1 MKRRKPFSLYRR
13 KSGVWFVRVW
23 DEAAKSYTSGKSTGE
38 TDRDA
43 AAARAAEMI
52 KAGQIKPRE
61 QDPFFLDHLREYWH
75 TREKDVSAAYY
86 RETIKAIE
94 NRVATFKDFQ
104 KIRLSHL
111 KPAHV
116 HRFIDHLKKQGVTV
130 RPINRVIQFLKTY
143 LSWAYSRDYI
153 TADIAGKIQKEKEPK
168 STRGFLTPDE
178 IIKLAGLEWSDLR
191 IKAAVALG
199 LFAGLR
205 RGEVLALQWGDID
218 FDKNT
223 IDVRRNFVGEFDANG
238 NAIFKA
244 PKTGS
249 DRKFPYLIFKELKN
263 TLLELLRETPFKRPD
278 DLVLC
283 NVWYTQKFNGSKAR
297 PYRPMNEI
305 TIRRDYGRMLAAI
318 GIPREEQQRRKL
330 VYHGLR
336 HSFASLVAMVA
347 PINSAMPLTGHRRVS
362 TFEGYA
368 HSVDESAI
376 GALNAA
382 NRELDRYRNA
392 PAQIDDETRVIN

>member
-75 TREKDVSAAYY
+75 TCEKDVSAAYY

-153 TADIAGKIQKEKEPK
+153 TADIAGKIQKE
-168 STRGFLTPDE
+168 
-178 IIKLAGLEWSDLR
+178 
-191 IKAAVALG
+191 
-199 LFAGLR
+199 
-205 RGEVLALQWGDID
+205 
-218 FDKNT
+218 
-223 IDVRRNFVGEFDANG
+223 
-238 NAIFKA
+238 
-244 PKTGS
+244 
-249 DRKFPYLIFKELKN
+249 
-263 TLLELLRETPFKRPD
+263 
-278 DLVLC
+278 
-283 NVWYTQKFNGSKAR
+283 
-297 PYRPMNEI
+297 
-305 TIRRDYGRMLAAI
+305 
-318 GIPREEQQRRKL
+318 
-330 VYHGLR
+330 
-336 HSFASLVAMVA
+336 
-347 PINSAMPLTGHRRVS
+347 VS
-362 TFEGYA
+362 
-368 HSVDESAI
+368 
-376 GALNAA
+376 
-382 NRELDRYRNA
+382 
-392 PAQIDDETRVIN
+392 

>member
-1 MKRRKPFSLYRR
+1 MKKRKPFSLYQR
-13 KSGVWFVRVW
+13 KNGVWFVRVW
-23 DEAAKSYTSGKSTGE
+23 DEAARSYTSGRSTGE

-43 AAARAAEMI
+43 AAVRASEML
-52 KAGQIKPRE
+52 KAGQLKKRE
-61 QDPFFLDHLREYWH
+61 HDPVFIDHLREYWQS
-75 TREKDVSAAYY
+75 RERDLSAAYY
-86 RETIKAIE
+86 RETINAIE
-94 NRVATFKDFQ
+94 NRVATFKDLQ
-104 KIRLSHL
+104 RIRLSHI
-111 KPAHV
+111 KPAHI
-116 HRFIDHLKKQGVTV
+116 HRFIDHLKKQGVSV

-153 TADIAGKIQKEKEPK
+153 TADIAGKIQKEKEPR

-178 IIKLAGLEWSDLR
+178 IIKLSNITWPDLR
-191 IKAAVALG
+191 IKTAVALG

-218 FDKNT
+218 FKNNT
-223 IDVRRNFVGEFDANG
+223 IDIKRNFVGEFDADG
-238 NAIFKA
+238 NAIFKE

-249 DRKFPYLIFKELKN
+249 DRKFPYLIFPELKN
-263 TLLELLRETPFKRPD
+263 TLLDLFKETPFKSPN

-283 NVWYTQKFNGSKAR
+283 NVWHSQKYNGQEAR

-305 TIRRDYGRMLAAI
+305 SIRRDYGRMLEMI
-318 GIPREEQQRRKL
+318 GISAEDRKRRKL

-368 HSVDESAI
+368 HSIDDAAI

-382 NRELDRYRNA
+382 NSILNQFRTTPDKTKA
-392 PAQIDDETRVIN
+392 IH